1 VELIADAALDDYNM
15 VVHVRE
21 PAAPALQPFA
31 APKLQFIAMGRRA
44 I

>member
-1 VELIADAALDDYNM
+1 MELIADAALDDYNM

-21 PAAPALQPFA
+21 PAAPALQTFA
-31 APKLQFIAMGRRA
+31 APKLQFIAMGGRA